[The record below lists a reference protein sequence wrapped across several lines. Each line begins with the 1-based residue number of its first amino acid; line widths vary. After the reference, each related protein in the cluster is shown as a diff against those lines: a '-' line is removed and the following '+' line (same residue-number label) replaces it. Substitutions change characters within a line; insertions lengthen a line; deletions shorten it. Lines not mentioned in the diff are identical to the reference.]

1 MAAAAAAAQ
10 SLSTNLQAI
19 HKPNLHK
26 LQSPS
31 SQSLKPYT
39 LQNPSFLRNSSRNS
53 SLLQPISATALP
65 TANPERFASVEKV
78 PQWSVRAIKAF
89 SQAELQ
95 ARKLKHPE
103 TGTDSL
109 LLGVLMEGTGVA
121 ARYLWENG
129 ITVFRTRDMIVKLLE
144 NADEFA
150 VVPDEFPPL
159 TEDAQRAID
168 WAVDR
173 RIKSGD
179 GGEITT
185 IDMILGIWSDADSP
199 GHKVLAAMGFNDEKA
214 KELESRN
221 SGPGIVD
228 A

>member
-39 LQNPSFLRNSSRNS
+39 LQNPSFSRNSSSISITLRRNS

-173 RIKSGD
+173 RIKSGAYP
-179 GGEITT
+179 
-185 IDMILGIWSDADSP
+185 L
-199 GHKVLAAMGFNDEKA
+199 DE
-214 KELESRN
+214 LTSF
-221 SGPGIVD
+221 
-228 A
+228 